1 MKNSQKSM
9 GLSPHIFLVVG
20 GTYNP
25 KVQPR
30 PWVEQDSGTGSNI
43 ISFSKNEES
52 CEAGFSLAHKVG
64 PERDNTTVPFL

>member
-20 GTYNP
+20 GTCNP

-43 ISFSKNEES
+43 ISFMRRVAK
-52 CEAGFSLAHKVG
+52 LAS
-64 PERDNTTVPFL
+64 P